1 MTEISNTE
9 DIRELTSEEIAAV
22 AGGSFNGSG
31 GNPLLSKID
40 HILDC
45 LPGPLAH
52 SLDRIVDC
60 LLSRSAP
67 SDIRMKHDVALVG
80 RLDNGLGFYRFSYI
94 GSDDAFVGVMAQEVE
109 EVMPTAVECG
119 DDGYLRVKYDM
130 LGLSLQT
137 WDEWVASGQKI
148 PTTKH

>member
-22 AGGSFNGSG
+22 AGGQTNGSG
-31 GNPLLSKID
+31 GSPLLNLID
-40 HILDC
+40 HVLDC

-60 LLSRSAP
+60 FIGRSTP
-67 SDIRMKHDVALVG
+67 SDIRMKHDIALVG

-94 GSDDAFVGVMAQEVE
+94 GSDDAYVGVMAQEVE
-109 EVMPTAVECG
+109 EVMPKAIEHG
-119 DDGYLRVKYDM
+119 SDGYLRVKYDM
-130 LGLSLQT
+130 LGFNLQT
-137 WDEWVASGQKI
+137 WEEWVASGQKI
-148 PTTKH
+148 PTTRH